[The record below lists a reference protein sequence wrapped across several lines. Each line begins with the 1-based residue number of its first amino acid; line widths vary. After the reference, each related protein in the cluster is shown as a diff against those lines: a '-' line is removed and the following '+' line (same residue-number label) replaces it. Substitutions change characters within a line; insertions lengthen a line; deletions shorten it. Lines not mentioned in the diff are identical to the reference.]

1 MSVVLKNHFVNDSVV
16 PQCQKFGL
24 AYKDRKEVSTL
35 TGFSLCRISLN
46 KKKKK
51 AGLWDFHAWL
61 YPSTAGTAHADFS
74 AFWFFLFSWNVY
86 ILWKVY
92 NLWNSLLSQGPRE
105 KENAHS
111 VIPGEC
117 FRAVGL
123 DRKPQRRGWRQET
136 WRKEGEP
143 GQRVPGGSG

>member
-1 MSVVLKNHFVNDSVV
+1 MSVVLKNHFVNDNVV

-24 AYKDRKEVSTL
+24 VYKDIKEVSTL
-35 TGFSLCRISLN
+35 TGFPLCRISLN
-46 KKKKK
+46 KKKIGRSMRLPCL
-51 AGLWDFHAWL
+51 AVPLNSWHSTCWL
-61 YPSTAGTAHADFS
+61 LCTLV
-74 AFWFFLFSWNVY
+74 FLVFVECVHFVESVQP
-86 ILWKVY
+86 LK
-92 NLWNSLLSQGPRE
+92 LSSQSGSPWERE
-105 KENAHS
+105 CTLR